1 MKHTKLLSGLMILGL
16 ILTGCDKKEE
26 KKELAGDNIK
36 VSNPENPED
45 HKSNLE
51 QTGLSLA
58 DEMASFKDAQTMD
71 VMYNFSSLA
80 ESTTVLESEESVTVT
95 KTVKAMTDLVYDDGE
110 LADVMSSMKS
120 AAAESFSVGEIWD
133 TISNE
138 IVYNVDIDDFEVVD
152 TEVSD
157 LVIKFPSSE
166 TSTSNDASITL
177 YKPEFYD
184 GYFVG
189 KDSLDPQPD
198 KIPSKILMEL
208 AVDGTVLMS
217 YTMELSFDGNGY
229 PSRYFVEYVIEEFTL
244 SYELT
249 NDQSKEIAATY
260 SFTHSGN
267 IILEMSAGVNGL
279 WTEENIEDNMVEVTD
294 DWGYSYT
301 EFHVENVINAANS
314 SIQLLNVKMSGKV
327 NVEDMVPELNEV
339 YDQQDNLWMEYNWD
353 SPEYFSEDSALV
365 AQEAEIVRKYT
376 DMKLYYANNG
386 ETIALIEP
394 YPYVYTD
401 EDWYGNTY
409 KDVYVEPY
417 FVFSDDSKVDPET
430 YFSKGWD
437 DLITEL
443 NVMIRDLNQ
452 EYNLMLDEIK

>member
-1 MKHTKLLSGLMILGL
+1 
-16 ILTGCDKKEE
+16 
-26 KKELAGDNIK
+26 
-36 VSNPENPED
+36 
-45 HKSNLE
+45 
-51 QTGLSLA
+51 
-58 DEMASFKDAQTMD
+58 
-71 VMYNFSSLA
+71 
-80 ESTTVLESEESVTVT
+80 
-95 KTVKAMTDLVYDDGE
+95 
-110 LADVMSSMKS
+110 
-120 AAAESFSVGEIWD
+120 
-133 TISNE
+133 
-138 IVYNVDIDDFEVVD
+138 
-152 TEVSD
+152 
-157 LVIKFPSSE
+157 
-166 TSTSNDASITL
+166 
-177 YKPEFYD
+177 
-184 GYFVG
+184 
-189 KDSLDPQPD
+189 
-198 KIPSKILMEL
+198 MEL

-394 YPYVYTD
+394 YPYVYVD